1 MPAYFFDTSALVK
14 RYHIEEG
21 SEKVDEIF
29 NDTEGIFAIVSITIA
44 EFTSVFA
51 RKLKEGIITEDDLRI
66 CLSEFSKDMIS
77 SFGIVDLGRNHI
89 NTSVSLIIKHNL
101 RTLDS
106 LQLAAF
112 LDLSHLNPIM
122 VTYDEALLNATLKEG
137 FQTIRP

>member
-1 MPAYFFDTSALVK
+1 MPVYFFDTSSLVK
-14 RYHIEEG
+14 RYHIETG

-29 NDTEGIFAIVSITIA
+29 NDPEGIFAIASITIA

-51 RKLKEGIITEDDLRI
+51 RKLNEGIISEDDLRI

-77 SFGIVDLGRNHI
+77 SFWIIDLERNHI
-89 NTSVSLIIKHNL
+89 NKSITLIMKHNL

-106 LQLAAF
+106 LQLAVF
-112 LDLSHLNPIM
+112 LDLSPLNPIM
-122 VTYDEALLNATLKEG
+122 VTSDEALLNTTLKEG